1 MQRLITPRV
10 PIRVLNA
17 IPQPVA
23 REALCPA
30 EEKLRANDAKA
41 KKLSF
46 LRGWRHH
53 MWQMAYPFGYEATRA
68 SEAVPYESGRH
79 AAALY
84 EQECRALG
92 RTINGVVSYTDARRT
107 MSAELRRMI
116 AVERRWCAIKLKQ
129 STAQRLTSKG

>member
-10 PIRVLNA
+10 PIKVLNA
-17 IPQPVA
+17 MPQPVA

-30 EEKLRANDAKA
+30 EAKLRANDAKA

-46 LRGWRHH
+46 LRGWRHYL
-53 MWQMAYPFGYEATRA
+53 WQMPYPVGYENKRA
-68 SEAVPYESGRH
+68 AEVVPYESGRH

-92 RTINGVVSYTDARRT
+92 NSINGAVPYVVARSN

-116 AVERRWCAIKLKQ
+116 NTERRWCAIKLKQ
-129 STAQRLTSKG
+129 SIAQRLTSKG